1 METDTTAPPTSPR
14 SASIGRA
21 TLEAA
26 GLPYQ
31 KLHSLRHTFCTLAL
45 ASGYTAQETAA
56 ACGHS
61 SIAQILKTYAPP
73 RGPESAS
80 KLEAYLSGGHTTAG

>member
-1 METDTTAPPTSPR
+1 MCLETDATADLATTRRHWAKL
-14 SASIGRA
+14 
-21 TLEAA
+21 LEAA

-31 KLHSLRHTFCTLAL
+31 KLHSLRHTFCTLVL

-56 ACGHS
+56 ACGHA

-73 RGPESAS
+73 RGPESAAR
-80 KLEAYLSGGHTTAG
+80 LEAYLSGGQTTAG